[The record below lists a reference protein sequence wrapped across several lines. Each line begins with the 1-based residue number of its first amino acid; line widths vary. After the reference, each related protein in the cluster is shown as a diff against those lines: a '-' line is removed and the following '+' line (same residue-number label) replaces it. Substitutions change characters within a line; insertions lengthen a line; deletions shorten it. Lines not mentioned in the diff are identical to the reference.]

1 MNTRSLSLKRV
12 RIEFA
17 QHLGHDAMFLPEN
30 DLEDRLQVFYL
41 SCYRTMRTARVRR
54 RRLTVRVRRE
64 RLEVTSNFAT
74 WKNVD
79 CVELENE
86 LSAANLDSSV
96 SVRAYRLL

>member
-1 MNTRSLSLKRV
+1 MITPSLSLKRV

-17 QHLGHDAMFLPEN
+17 QHLGHDATFLPES
-30 DLEDRLQVFYL
+30 DLEDRMQAFYF

-64 RLEVTSNFAT
+64 RLEVTSHFPT

-96 SVRAYRLL
+96 SVRVYRVL